1 MMTVNKTYLIR
12 HCILFAFELK
22 KNTATQM

>member
-1 MMTVNKTYLIR
+1 MMTFNKTYIR

-22 KNTATQM
+22 KNVAAQM